1 MEQSSHFSWRYPL
14 ALAAVLVLSACGKA
28 PETTQGMAAPKVSV
42 AEVIEQPLNEWDEF
56 TGRLEAPE
64 SVELRPRVS
73 GYIDRVAFHE
83 GALVKKGDLL
93 FQIDPRPF
101 EAEVKRLEAQ
111 LQQAR
116 AAQARS
122 VNEAQRGERLR
133 ASNAISAE
141 LADARTTAAQE
152 AKAAVAATQAQL
164 DAARLNLSFTRI
176 TAPID
181 GRVSRAE
188 VTAGNLVNSGET
200 LLTTLVST
208 DKVYAYFDAD
218 ERVFLKYVE
227 LARQAGRDTRSESPV
242 YLGLSS
248 EDGNP
253 HLGRLDF
260 LDNQVN
266 PRTGTIRG
274 RAVFDN
280 AKGEFTPGLYVRL
293 KLVGSKTYAA
303 TLIKDEAVGTDLGK
317 KFVLVLDGDN
327 KTVYRTVEMGPKL
340 GGPAHRPQRPEQGR
354 PDRREWPAA
363 GPPGHAGGSAEGRDG
378 QRRHPGHPRAPAAV
392 GRRQRTTEGGG
403 VQGQRHSQR
412 AARLSAAIG
421 RTDEFLPILHP
432 AADLRRGAV
441 AADPDRRRHLPVPA
455 THQRIPGSGAADR
468 RGPRQLPRRQPESHR
483 RDRRLSP

>member
-280 AKGEFTPGLYVRL
+280 AKGEFT
-293 KLVGSKTYAA
+293 
-303 TLIKDEAVGTDLGK
+303 
-317 KFVLVLDGDN
+317 
-327 KTVYRTVEMGPKL
+327 
-340 GGPAHRPQRPEQGR
+340 
-354 PDRREWPAA
+354 
-363 GPPGHAGGSAEGRDG
+363 
-378 QRRHPGHPRAPAAV
+378 RASTCA
-392 GRRQRTTEGGG
+392 
-403 VQGQRHSQR
+403 
-412 AARLSAAIG
+412 
-421 RTDEFLPILHP
+421 
-432 AADLRRGAV
+432 
-441 AADPDRRRHLPVPA
+441 
-455 THQRIPGSGAADR
+455 
-468 RGPRQLPRRQPESHR
+468 
-483 RDRRLSP
+483 

>member
-280 AKGEFTPGLYVRL
+280 AKGLYVRL

-340 GGPAHRPQRPEQGR
+340 EGLRIVRSGLSKGDRIVVNGLQRVRPGMQVDPQKVEM
-354 PDRREWPAA
+354 A
-363 GPPGHAGGSAEGRDG
+363 SADTL
-378 QRRHPGHPRAPAAV
+378 A
-392 GRRQRTTEGGG
+392 TL
-403 VQGQRHSQR
+403 
-412 AARLSAAIG
+412 ARLRQSVG
-421 RTDEFLPILHP
+421 DSEPP
-432 AADLRRGAV
+432 KV
-441 AADPDRRRHLPVPA
+441 AASKDNA
-455 THQRIPGSGAADR
+455 TRNEP
-468 RGPRQLPRRQPESHR
+468 RG
-483 RDRRLSP
+483 